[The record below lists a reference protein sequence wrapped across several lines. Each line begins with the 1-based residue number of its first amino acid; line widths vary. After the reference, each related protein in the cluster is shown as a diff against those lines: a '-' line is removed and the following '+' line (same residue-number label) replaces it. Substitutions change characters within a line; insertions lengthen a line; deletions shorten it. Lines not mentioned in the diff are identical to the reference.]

1 MTSTSIYFLIFFA
14 AFLHALWNI
23 IIKSLDYSLAG
34 IAVKVFFQ
42 SIIFFPIIF
51 FVPFPEGITWFYI
64 TCSFLL
70 HSLYFIL
77 LGSMY
82 DRKDLT
88 FIYPVARG
96 CAPIFVTILSFIFLK
111 DIIPFFDLVGILII
125 CVALLLISFSS
136 FNTKIDFKTIGI
148 SIFIA
153 FLISIYTFSD
163 GAGVRSVE
171 NSLSFIVWNFFL
183 GGWISIGYVYLTK
196 REDLFSLKIKDL
208 ILILSATIVSF
219 TAYAIIIWSMKYES
233 FGIVA
238 SMRESSIIFAPLL
251 GLIFLKER
259 IGHIRIISSFVFF
272 HLSTAII
279 HNLN

>member
-1 MTSTSIYFLIFFA
+1 MTSASIYFLIFFA

-111 DIIPFFDLVGILII
+111 DIIPFFGLVGILII
-125 CVALLLISFSS
+125 CVALLLISFSN
-136 FNTKIDFKTIGI
+136 FNTKVDFKTIGI

-163 GAGVRSVE
+163 GAGVRSVD

-219 TAYAIIIWSMKYES
+219 TAYAIIIWSMKYEP

-251 GLIFLKER
+251 GLIFLKEK
-259 IGHIRIISSFVFF
+259 ISPIRIISSILFFLGVVFIF
-272 HLSTAII
+272 
-279 HNLN
+279 NG

>member
-23 IIKSLDYSLAG
+23 IIKSLDNSLVG

-42 SIIFFPIIF
+42 SIIFFPLIF
-51 FVPFPEGITWFYI
+51 FVPFPEGITWLFI

-77 LGSMY
+77 LGIMY
-82 DRKDLT
+82 DREDLT

-96 CAPIFVTILSFIFLK
+96 CAPVFVTILSFIFLK
-111 DIIPFFDLVGILII
+111 DSIPFFGLVGILII
-125 CVALLLISFSS
+125 CIALLLISVSN

-153 FLISIYTFSD
+153 FIISIYTFSD
-163 GAGVRSVE
+163 GAGVRSVN

-196 REDLFSLKIKDL
+196 RESLFSLKIRELFL
-208 ILILSATIVSF
+208 ILCATVVSF
-219 TAYAIIIWSMKYES
+219 SAYAIIIWSMKYEP
-233 FGIVA
+233 FGFVA
-238 SMRESSIIFAPLL
+238 SMRESSILFASLI
-251 GLIFLKER
+251 GLVFLKEK
-259 IGHIRIISSFVFF
+259 IGYLRIISGILFF
-272 HLSTAII
+272 IGVCFIFNA
-279 HNLN
+279 

>member
-1 MTSTSIYFLIFFA
+1 MTSASIYFLIFFA

-88 FIYPVARG
+88 FIYPIARG

-111 DIIPFFDLVGILII
+111 DIIPFFGLVGILII
-125 CVALLLISFSS
+125 CVALLLIAFSNL
-136 FNTKIDFKTIGI
+136 NTKVDFKTIGI

-163 GAGVRSVE
+163 GAGVRSVD

-238 SMRESSIIFAPLL
+238 SMRESSILFAPLL

-259 IGHIRIISSFVFF
+259 IGPIRIISGFVFF
-272 HLSTAII
+272 LGVCFIFNA
-279 HNLN
+279 

>member
-1 MTSTSIYFLIFFA
+1 MTSASIYFLIFFA
-14 AFLHALWNI
+14 AFLHTLWNI

-111 DIIPFFDLVGILII
+111 DIIPFFGLVGILII
-125 CVALLLISFSS
+125 CVALLLISFSD
-136 FNTKIDFKTIGI
+136 FNTKVDFKTIGI

-163 GAGVRSVE
+163 GAGVRSVD

-183 GGWISIGYVYLTK
+183 GGWISIGYVYLTDK
-196 REDLFSLKIKDL
+196 ESLFKVKIRELLL
-208 ILILSATIVSF
+208 ILCATIISF
-219 TAYAIIIWSMKYES
+219 SAYAIIIWSMKYEPIG
-233 FGIVA
+233 FVA
-238 SMRESSIIFAPLL
+238 SMRESSIVFASLL
-251 GLIFLKER
+251 GLILLREK
-259 IGHIRIISSFVFF
+259 IGYIRIISGILFF
-272 HLSTAII
+272 IGVIFIFNA
-279 HNLN
+279 

>member
-1 MTSTSIYFLIFFA
+1 MTSASIYFLILFA

-51 FVPFPEGITWFYI
+51 FVPFPEKITWFYI

-77 LGSMY
+77 LGTMY

-111 DIIPFFDLVGILII
+111 DIIPFFGLVGILII

-219 TAYAIIIWSMKYES
+219 TAYAIIIWSMKYEP

-238 SMRESSIIFAPLL
+238 SMRESSIVFAPLL
-251 GLIFLKER
+251 GLIFLKEK
-259 IGHIRIISSFVFF
+259 ISSKRIISSILFFLGVVFIF
-272 HLSTAII
+272 NA
-279 HNLN
+279 

>member
-1 MTSTSIYFLIFFA
+1 MTSASIYFLILFA

-111 DIIPFFDLVGILII
+111 DIIPFFGLVGILII
-125 CVALLLISFSS
+125 CVALLLISFSN
-136 FNTKIDFKTIGI
+136 FNTKVDFKTIGI

-163 GAGVRSVE
+163 GAGVRSVD

-219 TAYAIIIWSMKYES
+219 TAYAIIIWSMKYEP

-251 GLIFLKER
+251 GLIFLKEK
-259 IGHIRIISSFVFF
+259 INSIRIISSILFFFGVVFIF
-272 HLSTAII
+272 
-279 HNLN
+279 NG

>member
-1 MTSTSIYFLIFFA
+1 MTSASIYFLILFA

-111 DIIPFFDLVGILII
+111 DIIPFFGLVGILII
-125 CVALLLISFSS
+125 CVALLLISFSN
-136 FNTKIDFKTIGI
+136 FNTKVDFKTIGI

-163 GAGVRSVE
+163 GAGVRSVD

-219 TAYAIIIWSMKYES
+219 TAYAIIIWSMKYEP

-251 GLIFLKER
+251 GLIFLKEK
-259 IGHIRIISSFVFF
+259 ISSIRIISSILFFLGVVFIF
-272 HLSTAII
+272 
-279 HNLN
+279 NV

>member
-1 MTSTSIYFLIFFA
+1 MTSASIYFLIFFA

-111 DIIPFFDLVGILII
+111 DIIPFFGLVGILII
-125 CVALLLISFSS
+125 CVALLLIAFSNL
-136 FNTKIDFKTIGI
+136 NTKVDFKTIGI

-163 GAGVRSVE
+163 GAGVRSVD

-219 TAYAIIIWSMKYES
+219 TAYAIIIWSMKYEP

-251 GLIFLKER
+251 GLIYLKER
-259 IGHIRIISSFVFF
+259 IGTIRIISGFVFF
-272 HLSTAII
+272 LGVCFIFNA
-279 HNLN
+279 

>member
-1 MTSTSIYFLIFFA
+1 MTSVSIYFLILFA

-51 FVPFPEGITWFYI
+51 FVPVPEGITWFYI

-77 LGSMY
+77 LGIMY
-82 DRKDLT
+82 DREDLT

-96 CAPIFVTILSFIFLK
+96 CAPIFVTILSFVFLK
-111 DIIPFFDLVGILII
+111 DSIPFFGLVGILVI
-125 CVALLLISFSS
+125 CVALLLISLS
-136 FNTKIDFKTIGI
+136 NLTEQIHLKTIGI

-163 GAGVRSVE
+163 GAGVRSVD
-171 NSLSFIVWNFFL
+171 NSLSFIAWNFFL

-196 REDLFSLKIKDL
+196 KEDLFSLKIKDL

-219 TAYAIIIWSMKYES
+219 SAYAIIIWSMKYEP

-251 GLIFLKER
+251 GLIFLKEK
-259 IGHIRIISSFVFF
+259 ISSIRIISSILFFLGVVFIF
-272 HLSTAII
+272 NA
-279 HNLN
+279 

>member
-1 MTSTSIYFLIFFA
+1 MTSASIYFLIFFA

-77 LGSMY
+77 LGTMY

-111 DIIPFFDLVGILII
+111 DIIPFFGLVGILII
-125 CVALLLISFSS
+125 CVALLLISFSNL
-136 FNTKIDFKTIGI
+136 NTKVDFKTIGI

-163 GAGVRSVE
+163 GAGVRSVD

-219 TAYAIIIWSMKYES
+219 TAYAIIIWSMKYEPS
-233 FGIVA
+233 GIVA

-251 GLIFLKER
+251 GLIFLKEK
-259 IGHIRIISSFVFF
+259 ISPIRIISSILFFLGVVFIF
-272 HLSTAII
+272 NA
-279 HNLN
+279 

>member
-1 MTSTSIYFLIFFA
+1 MSTVVFLAVLFA

-77 LGSMY
+77 LGTMY

-111 DIIPFFDLVGILII
+111 DIIPFFGLVGILII

-163 GAGVRSVE
+163 GAGVRSVD

-219 TAYAIIIWSMKYES
+219 TAYAIIIWSMKYEP

-238 SMRESSIIFAPLL
+238 SMRESSILFAPLL

-259 IGHIRIISSFVFF
+259 IGPIRIISGFVFF
-272 HLSTAII
+272 LGVCFIFNA
-279 HNLN
+279 

>member
-1 MTSTSIYFLIFFA
+1 MTSASIYFLILFA

-77 LGSMY
+77 LGTMY

-111 DIIPFFDLVGILII
+111 DIIPFFGLVGILII

-163 GAGVRSVE
+163 GAGVRSVD

-196 REDLFSLKIKDL
+196 KEDLFSLKIKDL

-219 TAYAIIIWSMKYES
+219 TAYAIIIWSMKYEP

-238 SMRESSIIFAPLL
+238 SMRESSIVFAPLL
-251 GLIFLKER
+251 GLIFLKEK
-259 IGHIRIISSFVFF
+259 ISSIRIISSILFFLGVVFIF
-272 HLSTAII
+272 
-279 HNLN
+279 NG

>member
-77 LGSMY
+77 LGTMY

-96 CAPIFVTILSFIFLK
+96 CAPVFVTILSFIFLK
-111 DIIPFFDLVGILII
+111 DIIPFFGLVCILII
-125 CVALLLISFSS
+125 CVALLLISFSNL
-136 FNTKIDFKTIGI
+136 NTKVDFKTIGI

-163 GAGVRSVE
+163 GAGVRSVD

-208 ILILSATIVSF
+208 ILILFATIVSF
-219 TAYAIIIWSMKYES
+219 TAYAIIIWSMKYEP

-238 SMRESSIIFAPLL
+238 SMRESSILFAPLL

-272 HLSTAII
+272 LGVCFIFNA
-279 HNLN
+279 

>member
-1 MTSTSIYFLIFFA
+1 MTSASIYFLILFA

-111 DIIPFFDLVGILII
+111 DIIPFFGLVGILII
-125 CVALLLISFSS
+125 CVALLLISFSN
-136 FNTKIDFKTIGI
+136 FNTKVDFKTIGI

-163 GAGVRSVE
+163 GAGVRSVD

-219 TAYAIIIWSMKYES
+219 TAYAIIIWSMKYEP

-238 SMRESSIIFAPLL
+238 SIRESSIIFAPLL
-251 GLIFLKER
+251 SLIFLKER
-259 IGHIRIISSFVFF
+259 IGLIRIISGFVFF
-272 HLSTAII
+272 LGVCFIFNA
-279 HNLN
+279 